1 MSNQNNAT
9 VNTNATAT
17 IPLHSGPRQ
26 VTDID
31 VQTWIKQYD
40 EGMSLN
46 AIAAAAGRN
55 PQVVRGKLILY
66 SAAYRTKAT
75 ENRGSNG
82 KGKPVTQ
89 EESKAWSDAY
99 RSGTSVHQI
108 SKETGRYSQVI
119 WMHIAKE
126 LRTVL
131 LSLGEL
137 AQKEVGK
144 IVKPEPAKGTPTQP
158 PALHAAPETKKDKT
172 KKVEK
177 QFSLGPLA
185 MILS

>member
-26 VTDID
+26 VTDVD

-40 EGMSLN
+40 EGKSLN
-46 AIAAAAGRN
+46 EIAKAAGRN

-82 KGKPVTQ
+82 KGKPVTP
-89 EESKAWSDAY
+89 EESKAWAEAY

-108 SKETGRYSQVI
+108 SKETNRYPQVI

-137 AQKEVGK
+137 AKKEVGK
-144 IVKPEPAKGTPTQP
+144 VVKEEPAKGTPTQP
-158 PALHAAPETKKDKT
+158 PTLHGAPETKKEKKT
-172 KKVEK
+172 KTVK
-177 QFSLGPLA
+177 QISLGPLS